1 MNKLIRILAVF
12 ILITIFLPKP
22 QITNAKG
29 AVGIPTRE
37 QFYKNEEIK
46 KRKDREELTAK
57 MSRSNER
64 VLDVP
69 VYFQKNNY
77 YCGPAVAQMTLK
89 YVANRYIEQDTFAR
103 DMGTT
108 EGNGTYIY
116 SLASDINSYRGIDNY
131 YVVRHTKERNFFESL
146 QKTINDNHPVII
158 LLNHPPK
165 FHKNYPSEDGH
176 FIIARGYS
184 NINGVKKVHFIDP
197 FEGAPTP
204 GKGTTELI
212 NIINGMEHEESGRG
226 FFIY

>member
-1 MNKLIRILAVF
+1 MNKLIRILVVF

-29 AVGIPTRE
+29 TVGIPTRE

-46 KRKDREELTAK
+46 KRKDKEELTVK
-57 MSRSNER
+57 MTRSNER

-69 VYFQKNNY
+69 VYFQDNDY

-89 YVANRYIEQDTFAR
+89 YVTNRYIEQDTFAR

-108 EGNGTYIY
+108 KENGTSIY

-158 LLNHPPK
+158 LLNHPQK
-165 FHKNYPSEDGH
+165 FNINYPTESGH
-176 FIIARGYS
+176 FIIAHGYS
-184 NINGVKKVHFIDP
+184 YTNGHKKIYFIDP
-197 FEGAPTP
+197 FGDAPIP
-204 GKGTTELI
+204 GKGTVGLP